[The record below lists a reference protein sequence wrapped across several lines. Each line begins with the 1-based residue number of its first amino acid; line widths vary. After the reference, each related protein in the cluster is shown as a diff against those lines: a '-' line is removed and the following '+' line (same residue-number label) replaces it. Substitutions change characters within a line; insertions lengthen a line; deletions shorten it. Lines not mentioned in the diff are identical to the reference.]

1 MSNPA
6 NKCRGWFSAN
16 QGGEIDRGP
25 FQAHGP
31 NIGVG
36 GASALARRSGSSGC
50 LTYSLVV
57 WVFGLPT
64 IDGREIEREERE
76 RGERELQVQEQSQ
89 GETFLY
95 LYGKM

>member
-76 RGERELQVQEQSQ
+76 RERRE
-89 GETFLY
+89 GTA
-95 LYGKM
+95 GTRTKPR